1 MPKVQ
6 RLFSETDT
14 VANPPVALAAD
25 KFLEAQEAFKESK
38 EQLENA
44 HALLIVEMNRAMQ
57 YRIVQKG
64 RELSI
69 VNTDPKQRVKVKDIT
84 HKGKAG
90 RKK

>member
-1 MPKVQ
+1 
-6 RLFSETDT
+6 
-14 VANPPVALAAD
+14 
-25 KFLEAQEAFKESK
+25 
-38 EQLENA
+38 
-44 HALLIVEMNRAMQ
+44 MNKAMQ

-90 RKK
+90 KKK

>member
-1 MPKVQ
+1 MKP

-25 KFLEAQEAFKESK
+25 KFLEAQEELKESK
-38 EQLENA
+38 EKAEKAQA
-44 HALLIVEMNRAMQ
+44 ALINEMNKAMQ

-69 VNTDPKQRVKVKDIT
+69 QNTDPKQKIKVKDIT
-84 HKGKAG
+84 HKRKAG
-90 RKK
+90 RRL